1 MLAAS
6 FYKKYT
12 SLSKPN
18 IQYYNID
25 SLNFFK
31 SGFWQK
37 QRFTTYLL
45 VFVRSIHQ
53 FNFTNDT
60 SIQRHGASD
69 GRRNNECLSGD
80 AASEFKLT
88 FLLYSLLQSLDSK
101 TSSLLL

>member
-18 IQYYNID
+18 IQNYSID

-53 FNFTNDT
+53 FNCTNDT
-60 SIQRHGASD
+60 SIQRHGRQMDVETISAY
-69 GRRNNECLSGD
+69 RVMLRLS
-80 AASEFKLT
+80 LN
-88 FLLYSLLQSLDSK
+88 
-101 TSSLLL
+101 